1 MKFDFDAPV
10 DRHGTGCLKYDF
22 AVERGKPADIL
33 PLWVADMDFRTAPG
47 IIERLQKAVSHGI
60 FGYSDSKQDYFDALN
75 GWYQKHFDFTLE
87 PQWLVKTPGVVFA
100 LAMAVKAYT
109 NEGDGVLI
117 QQPVYYPFSEVIG
130 ANNRRLINSPL
141 KLLDGHYEMDFE
153 DLEEKIIK
161 ENVKLFLLCSPHNP
175 VGRVWT
181 EEELRKAGEICMK
194 HGVTVVSDEIHND
207 FTYPGHSS
215 RSIVC
220 SAQLPARRSIW
231 RDCRCPTF

>member
-1 MKFDFDAPV
+1 MIQEEKPMKFDFDAPV

-117 QQPVYYPFSEVIG
+117 QQP
-130 ANNRRLINSPL
+130 
-141 KLLDGHYEMDFE
+141 
-153 DLEEKIIK
+153 
-161 ENVKLFLLCSPHNP
+161 
-175 VGRVWT
+175 GRPSV
-181 EEELRKAGEICMK
+181 
-194 HGVTVVSDEIHND
+194 
-207 FTYPGHSS
+207 
-215 RSIVC
+215 
-220 SAQLPARRSIW
+220 Q
-231 RDCRCPTF
+231 